1 MFEKV
6 KNKIILVL
14 GAVAGILYLLFRIE
28 KSGKEKAETKL
39 LNADFQKEDAV
50 LKEKQDEAKREI
62 EEAKA
67 DGEAEKA
74 KKLSKEEMEEAL
86 KKL

>member
-14 GAVAGILYLLFRIE
+14 GAIAGILYLLFRIE
-28 KSGKEKAETKL
+28 KSDKEKAETKL

-62 EEAKA
+62 EDAKA
-67 DGEAEKA
+67 EGEAEKA